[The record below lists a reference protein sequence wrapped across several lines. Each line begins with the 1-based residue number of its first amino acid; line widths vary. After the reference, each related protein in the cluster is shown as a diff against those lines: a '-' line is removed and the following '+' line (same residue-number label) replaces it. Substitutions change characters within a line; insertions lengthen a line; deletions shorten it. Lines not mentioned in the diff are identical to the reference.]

1 MYKNILTFILLY
13 IATTFS
19 YNELWDDIYDQDS
32 ITLVEILDTNS
43 FNPALYFY
51 DCIKL
56 LVPDTLLDT
65 AWRISML
72 YLDAGTIN
80 DPSPLPGKLK
90 YLPHSIVNLNYLTTL
105 EVDSHEL
112 EYLPK
117 EIGYIKMM
125 QVLDFRYNP
134 LKEIPSELSQCDMLF
149 YLGLANTDITSMPD
163 EFLDL
168 DSIRPCNIAVD
179 TINGNIYPRNV
190 IDLCGLENFTLTAR
204 QKAWAEVADYEEYK
218 QKYCQQSD
226 IVIPDK
232 KHKPVNPS
240 GIAVK
245 ITGYSMLLT
254 LEREGLLSLSL
265 FDSRGKK
272 VRAIIDKKVVSKG
285 SLTIQMDRNI
295 SAGVYFLR
303 GSFSGVAVSGKVIIE
318 GGI

>member
-1 MYKNILTFILLY
+1 MYKSIICILFFIILSINAEEKRRENLY
-13 IATTFS
+13 
-19 YNELWDDIYDQDS
+19 DPDS
-32 ITLVEILDTNS
+32 LAVIV
-43 FNPALYFY
+43 
-51 DCIKL
+51 
-56 LVPDTLLDT
+56 LLDSNDFSHDIFWDIIWYT
-65 AWRISML
+65 IKETVQDTEYRVARL
-72 YLDAGTIN
+72 YLEKD
-80 DPSPLPGKLK
+80 SLPTPIFCIPPEIKD
-90 YLPHSIVNLNYLTTL
+90 LNRLSWL
-105 EVDSHEL
+105 ELAYHDL
-112 EYLPK
+112 EQVPI
-117 EIGYIKMM
+117 EIGDIEWM

-134 LKEIPSELSQCDMLF
+134 LKQIPVELAQCSKLR
-149 YLGLANTDITSMPD
+149 YLGLAHTDITSMPD

-168 DSIRPCNIAVD
+168 DSLRPCNIAVD
-179 TINGNIYPRNV
+179 TINGNIYPIGV
-190 IDLCGLENFTLTAR
+190 IDLCGLDNFTLTAR
-204 QKAWAEVADYEEYK
+204 QKVWAGVADYEEYK

-303 GSFSGVAVSGKVIIE
+303 GRFSGVVISRKVIIE